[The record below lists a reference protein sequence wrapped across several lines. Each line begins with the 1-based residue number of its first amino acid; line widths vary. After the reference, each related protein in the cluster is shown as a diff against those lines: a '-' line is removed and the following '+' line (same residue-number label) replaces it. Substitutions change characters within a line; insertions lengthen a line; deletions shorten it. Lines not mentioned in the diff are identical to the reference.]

1 MNVGEQIR
9 RGREAL
15 GMSQADLAD
24 AIWVSRNTVSNWE
37 TGATTPDIQSF
48 VLMSALFGVTI
59 DEMVKGDENVMA
71 RAVARDRNRLLV
83 VGTGVSEPGV
93 QGAGSKRVVAAEAA
107 GARDAGAPITLA
119 MPEPQGSVVFGNY
132 ERIDA
137 VRAGMPEFR
146 LVRTFAL
153 FSMSDYRIEN
163 GAGEAVGAIHRG
175 RATFDPVYQLRV
187 PGFERVQVRREWKPG
202 EFRTVYTIEGETK
215 AQLYVRGADGYS
227 ILTYTGFDWER
238 VLGDEF
244 SIWRHGGLIAMVT
257 ALRSAGRP
265 VFRIELEDE
274 GVRPLAFGVAMMF
287 LLLRDYDRHW
297 VRTSGE

>member
-83 VGTGVSEPGV
+83 VGTEVSEPGV

-202 EFRTVYTIEGETK
+202 EFRTVYTIEGEGIG
-215 AQLYVRGADGYS
+215 VEGA
-227 ILTYTGFDWER
+227 

-244 SIWRHGGLIAMVT
+244 SIWRHGGLIATVT

>member
-83 VGTGVSEPGV
+83 VGTEVPEPGV
-93 QGAGSKRVVAAEAA
+93 QGAGSKRVFAAEAA

-202 EFRTVYTIEGETK
+202 EFRTVYTIEGEGIG
-215 AQLYVRGADGYS
+215 VEGA
-227 ILTYTGFDWER
+227 

-244 SIWRHGGLIAMVT
+244 SIWRHGGLIATVT

-274 GVRPLAFGVAMMF
+274 GVRPLAFGVVMMF

>member
-9 RGREAL
+9 CGREAL
-15 GMSQADLAD
+15 GMSQADLAY

-107 GARDAGAPITLA
+107 GARDADAPITLA

-137 VRAGMPEFR
+137 VCAGMPEFR

-202 EFRTVYTIEGETK
+202 EFRTVYTIEGEGIG
-215 AQLYVRGADGYS
+215 VEGA
-227 ILTYTGFDWER
+227 

-244 SIWRHGGLIAMVT
+244 SIWRHGGLIATVT

>member
-107 GARDAGAPITLA
+107 GARDADVPITLA

-202 EFRTVYTIEGETK
+202 EFRTVYTIEGEGIG
-215 AQLYVRGADGYS
+215 VEGA
-227 ILTYTGFDWER
+227 

-244 SIWRHGGLIAMVT
+244 SIWRHGGLIATVT

>member
-107 GARDAGAPITLA
+107 GARDADAPITLA

-202 EFRTVYTIEGETK
+202 EFRTVYTIEGEGIG
-215 AQLYVRGADGYS
+215 VEGA
-227 ILTYTGFDWER
+227 

-244 SIWRHGGLIAMVT
+244 SIWRHGGLIATVM

>member
-83 VGTGVSEPGV
+83 VGTEVSEPGV

-107 GARDAGAPITLA
+107 GARDADAPITLA

-202 EFRTVYTIEGETK
+202 EFRTVYTIEGEGIG
-215 AQLYVRGADGYS
+215 VEGA
-227 ILTYTGFDWER
+227 

-244 SIWRHGGLIAMVT
+244 SIWRHGGLIATVT

>member
-83 VGTGVSEPGV
+83 VGTGASEPGV

-107 GARDAGAPITLA
+107 GARDADAPITLA

-202 EFRTVYTIEGETK
+202 EFRTVYTIEGEGIG
-215 AQLYVRGADGYS
+215 VEGA
-227 ILTYTGFDWER
+227 

-244 SIWRHGGLIAMVT
+244 SIWRHGGLIATVT

>member
-37 TGATTPDIQSF
+37 TGAMTPDIQSF

-83 VGTGVSEPGV
+83 VGTEASEPGV

-107 GARDAGAPITLA
+107 GARDADAPITLA

-202 EFRTVYTIEGETK
+202 EFRTVYTIEGEGIG
-215 AQLYVRGADGYS
+215 VEGA
-227 ILTYTGFDWER
+227 

-244 SIWRHGGLIAMVT
+244 SIWRHGGLIATVT

>member
-107 GARDAGAPITLA
+107 DAKDAGAPITLA

-202 EFRTVYTIEGETK
+202 EFRTVYTIEGEGIG
-215 AQLYVRGADGYS
+215 VEGA
-227 ILTYTGFDWER
+227 

-244 SIWRHGGLIAMVT
+244 SIWRHGGLIATVT

-265 VFRIELEDE
+265 IFRIELEDE

>member
-93 QGAGSKRVVAAEAA
+93 QGAGSKRVVAAASA

-202 EFRTVYTIEGETK
+202 EFRTVYTIEGEGIG
-215 AQLYVRGADGYS
+215 VEGA
-227 ILTYTGFDWER
+227 

-244 SIWRHGGLIAMVT
+244 SIWRHGGLIATVT

>member
-48 VLMSALFGVTI
+48 ILMSALFGVTI
-59 DEMVKGDENVMA
+59 DEMVKGDANVMA
-71 RAVARDRNRLLV
+71 RAIARDRNRLLV
-83 VGTGVSEPGV
+83 VGPELSDSSA
-93 QGAGSKRVVAAEAA
+93 QGADSERVSTVEAA
-107 GARDAGAPITLA
+107 GVQDADAPITLA

-202 EFRTVYTIEGETK
+202 EFRTVYTIEGEGIG
-215 AQLYVRGADGYS
+215 VEGA
-227 ILTYTGFDWER
+227 

-244 SIWRHGGLIAMVT
+244 SIWRHGGLIATVA

-274 GVRPLAFGVAMMF
+274 GVRPLAFGVVMMF

>member
-48 VLMSALFGVTI
+48 ILMSALFGVTI
-59 DEMVKGDENVMA
+59 DEMVKGDANVMA
-71 RAVARDRNRLLV
+71 RAIARDRNRLLV
-83 VGTGVSEPGV
+83 VGTELSASSA
-93 QGAGSKRVVAAEAA
+93 QGADSERVSTVEAA
-107 GARDAGAPITLA
+107 GVQDADAPITLT

-202 EFRTVYTIEGETK
+202 EFRTVYTIEGEGIG
-215 AQLYVRGADGYS
+215 VEGA
-227 ILTYTGFDWER
+227 

-244 SIWRHGGLIAMVT
+244 SIWRHGGLIATVT

>member
-48 VLMSALFGVTI
+48 ILMSALFGVTI
-59 DEMVKGDENVMA
+59 DEMVKGDANVMA
-71 RAVARDRNRLLV
+71 RAIARDRNRLLV
-83 VGTGVSEPGV
+83 VGTEVSEPGV
-93 QGAGSKRVVAAEAA
+93 QGAGSKRVFAAEAA

-119 MPEPQGSVVFGNY
+119 LPEPQGSVVFGNY

-202 EFRTVYTIEGETK
+202 EFRTVYTIEGEGIG
-215 AQLYVRGADGYS
+215 VEGA
-227 ILTYTGFDWER
+227 

-244 SIWRHGGLIAMVT
+244 SIWRHGGLIATVT

-274 GVRPLAFGVAMMF
+274 GVRPLAFGVVMMF

>member
-83 VGTGVSEPGV
+83 VGTGASEPGV

-107 GARDAGAPITLA
+107 GARDADAPITLA

-202 EFRTVYTIEGETK
+202 EFRTVYTIEGEGIG
-215 AQLYVRGADGYS
+215 VEGA
-227 ILTYTGFDWER
+227 

-244 SIWRHGGLIAMVT
+244 SIWRHGGLIATVT

-274 GVRPLAFGVAMMF
+274 GARPLAFGVAMMF

>member
-83 VGTGVSEPGV
+83 VGTEASEPGV

-107 GARDAGAPITLA
+107 GARDADAPITLA

-202 EFRTVYTIEGETK
+202 EFRTVYTIEGEGIG
-215 AQLYVRGADGYS
+215 VEGA
-227 ILTYTGFDWER
+227 

-244 SIWRHGGLIAMVT
+244 SIWRHGGLIATVT

>member
-48 VLMSALFGVTI
+48 ILMSALFGVTI
-59 DEMVKGDENVMA
+59 DEMVKGDANVMA
-71 RAVARDRNRLLV
+71 RAIARDRNRLLV
-83 VGTGVSEPGV
+83 VGPELSDSSA
-93 QGAGSKRVVAAEAA
+93 QGADSERVSTVEAA
-107 GARDAGAPITLA
+107 GVQDADAPITLA

-202 EFRTVYTIEGETK
+202 EFRTVYTIEGEGIG
-215 AQLYVRGADGYS
+215 VEGA
-227 ILTYTGFDWER
+227 

-244 SIWRHGGLIAMVT
+244 SIWRHGGLIATVT

>member
-48 VLMSALFGVTI
+48 VLMRALFGVTI

-107 GARDAGAPITLA
+107 GARDADAPITLA

-202 EFRTVYTIEGETK
+202 EFRTVYTIEGEGIG
-215 AQLYVRGADGYS
+215 VEGA
-227 ILTYTGFDWER
+227 

-244 SIWRHGGLIAMVT
+244 SIWRHGGLIATVT

-297 VRTSGE
+297 VRTGGE

>member
-1 MNVGEQIR
+1 MNVSEQIR

-48 VLMSALFGVTI
+48 ILMSALFGVTI
-59 DEMVKGDENVMA
+59 DEMVKGDANVMA
-71 RAVARDRNRLLV
+71 RAIARDRNRLLV
-83 VGTGVSEPGV
+83 VGPELSESGDREVESERVSSVEAS
-93 QGAGSKRVVAAEAA
+93 GAQ
-107 GARDAGAPITLA
+107 DADAPITLT

-137 VRAGMPEFR
+137 VRAGIPEFR

-153 FSMSDYRIEN
+153 FSMSNYRIEN
-163 GAGEAVGAIHRG
+163 GAGEAVGTIHRG

-202 EFRTVYTIEGETK
+202 EFRTVYTIEGEG
-215 AQLYVRGADGYS
+215 VGVEGA
-227 ILTYTGFDWER
+227 

-244 SIWRHGGLIAMVT
+244 SIWRQGGRIATVT
-257 ALRSAGRP
+257 ALRPSCRP
-265 VFRIELEDE
+265 VFRIELEDDDT
-274 GVRPLAFGVAMMF
+274 RPLAFGVAMIF
-287 LLLRDYDRHW
+287 LLLRDFDRNW

>member
-83 VGTGVSEPGV
+83 VGTEVSEPGV
-93 QGAGSKRVVAAEAA
+93 QGAGSKRAFAAEAA

-202 EFRTVYTIEGETK
+202 EFRTVYTIEGEGIG
-215 AQLYVRGADGYS
+215 VEGA
-227 ILTYTGFDWER
+227 

-244 SIWRHGGLIAMVT
+244 SIWRHGGLIATVT

>member
-83 VGTGVSEPGV
+83 VGTEVSEPGV
-93 QGAGSKRVVAAEAA
+93 QGAGSKRVFAAEAA

-202 EFRTVYTIEGETK
+202 EFRTVYTIEGEGIG
-215 AQLYVRGADGYS
+215 VEGA
-227 ILTYTGFDWER
+227 

-244 SIWRHGGLIAMVT
+244 SIWRHGGLIATVT

>member
-83 VGTGVSEPGV
+83 VGTEASEPGV

-107 GARDAGAPITLA
+107 DAKDAGAPITLA

-132 ERIDA
+132 ECIDA

-202 EFRTVYTIEGETK
+202 EFRTVYTIEGEGIG
-215 AQLYVRGADGYS
+215 VEGA
-227 ILTYTGFDWER
+227 

-244 SIWRHGGLIAMVT
+244 SIWRHGGLIATVT

>member
-202 EFRTVYTIEGETK
+202 EFRTVYTIEGEGIG
-215 AQLYVRGADGYS
+215 VEGA
-227 ILTYTGFDWER
+227 

-244 SIWRHGGLIAMVT
+244 SIWCHGGLIATVT

-265 VFRIELEDE
+265 VFRIEFEDE

>member
-83 VGTGVSEPGV
+83 VGTEVSEPGV
-93 QGAGSKRVVAAEAA
+93 QGAGSKRVFAAEAA

-119 MPEPQGSVVFGNY
+119 LPEPQGSVVFGNY

-202 EFRTVYTIEGETK
+202 EFRTVYTIEGEGIG
-215 AQLYVRGADGYS
+215 VEGA
-227 ILTYTGFDWER
+227 

-244 SIWRHGGLIAMVT
+244 SIWRHGGLIATVT

>member
-107 GARDAGAPITLA
+107 GARDADAPITLA

-137 VRAGMPEFR
+137 VRAGMPEYR

-202 EFRTVYTIEGETK
+202 EFRTVYTIEGEGIG
-215 AQLYVRGADGYS
+215 VEGA
-227 ILTYTGFDWER
+227 
-238 VLGDEF
+238 VLGDEL
-244 SIWRHGGLIAMVT
+244 SIWRHGGLIATVT

-265 VFRIELEDE
+265 VFRIEFEDE
-274 GVRPLAFGVAMMF
+274 GARPLAFGVAMMF

>member
-59 DEMVKGDENVMA
+59 DEMVKGDANVMA

-83 VGTGVSEPGV
+83 VGTEVSEPGV
-93 QGAGSKRVVAAEAA
+93 QGAGSKRVFAAEAA

-137 VRAGMPEFR
+137 VRAGMTEFR

-202 EFRTVYTIEGETK
+202 EFRTVYTIEGEGIG
-215 AQLYVRGADGYS
+215 VEGA
-227 ILTYTGFDWER
+227 

-244 SIWRHGGLIAMVT
+244 SIWRHGGLIATVT

-274 GVRPLAFGVAMMF
+274 GVRPLAFGVAMIF

>member
-93 QGAGSKRVVAAEAA
+93 QGAGSKRVVAAEAS

-202 EFRTVYTIEGETK
+202 EFRTVYTIEGEGIG
-215 AQLYVRGADGYS
+215 VEGA
-227 ILTYTGFDWER
+227 

-244 SIWRHGGLIAMVT
+244 SIWRHGGLIATVT

>member
-24 AIWVSRNTVSNWE
+24 AIWISRNTVSNWE

-107 GARDAGAPITLA
+107 DAKDAGAPITLA

-202 EFRTVYTIEGETK
+202 EFRTVYTIEGEGIG
-215 AQLYVRGADGYS
+215 VEGA
-227 ILTYTGFDWER
+227 

-244 SIWRHGGLIAMVT
+244 SIWRHSGLIATVT

>member
-107 GARDAGAPITLA
+107 GARDADAPITLA

-137 VRAGMPEFR
+137 VRAGMPEYR

-202 EFRTVYTIEGETK
+202 EFRTVYTIEGEGIG
-215 AQLYVRGADGYS
+215 VEGA
-227 ILTYTGFDWER
+227 

-244 SIWRHGGLIAMVT
+244 SIWRHGGLIATVT

>member
-83 VGTGVSEPGV
+83 VGTEVSEPGV
-93 QGAGSKRVVAAEAA
+93 QGAGSKRVFAAEAA
-107 GARDAGAPITLA
+107 DARDAGAPITLA

-202 EFRTVYTIEGETK
+202 EFRTVYTIEGEGIG
-215 AQLYVRGADGYS
+215 VEGA
-227 ILTYTGFDWER
+227 

-244 SIWRHGGLIAMVT
+244 SIWRHGGLIATVT

>member
-1 MNVGEQIR
+1 
-9 RGREAL
+9 
-15 GMSQADLAD
+15 
-24 AIWVSRNTVSNWE
+24 
-37 TGATTPDIQSF
+37 
-48 VLMSALFGVTI
+48 MSALFGVTI

-107 GARDAGAPITLA
+107 GARDADAPITLA

-163 GAGEAVGAIHRG
+163 GAGEAVGTIHRG

-202 EFRTVYTIEGETK
+202 EFRTVYTIDGEGVGVE
-215 AQLYVRGADGYS
+215 GA
-227 ILTYTGFDWER
+227 

-244 SIWRHGGLIAMVT
+244 SIWRQGGRIATVT
-257 ALRSAGRP
+257 ALRPSCRP
-265 VFRIELEDE
+265 VFRIELEDDDT
-274 GVRPLAFGVAMMF
+274 RPLAFGVAMIF
-287 LLLRDYDRHW
+287 LLLRDFDRNW

>member
-71 RAVARDRNRLLV
+71 RVVARDRNRLLV

-202 EFRTVYTIEGETK
+202 EFRTVYTIEGEGMG
-215 AQLYVRGADGYS
+215 VEGA
-227 ILTYTGFDWER
+227 

-244 SIWRHGGLIAMVT
+244 SIWRHGGLIATVT
-257 ALRSAGRP
+257 ALRTAGRP

-297 VRTSGE
+297 VRTNGE

>member
-71 RAVARDRNRLLV
+71 RAITRDRNRLLV
-83 VGTGVSEPGV
+83 VGTEVSEPGV
-93 QGAGSKRVVAAEAA
+93 QGAGSKRVFAAEAA

-163 GAGEAVGAIHRG
+163 GAGEAVGTIHRG

-202 EFRTVYTIEGETK
+202 EFRTVYTIEGEG
-215 AQLYVRGADGYS
+215 VGVEGA
-227 ILTYTGFDWER
+227 

-244 SIWRHGGLIAMVT
+244 SIWRHGGLIATVT

>member
-107 GARDAGAPITLA
+107 GARDADAPITLA

-202 EFRTVYTIEGETK
+202 EFRTVYTIEGEGIG
-215 AQLYVRGADGYS
+215 VEGA
-227 ILTYTGFDWER
+227 

-244 SIWRHGGLIAMVT
+244 SIWRHGGLIATVT

>member
-71 RAVARDRNRLLV
+71 RVVARDRNRLLV

-202 EFRTVYTIEGETK
+202 EFRTVYTIEGEGIG
-215 AQLYVRGADGYS
+215 VEGA
-227 ILTYTGFDWER
+227 

-244 SIWRHGGLIAMVT
+244 SIWRHGGLIATVT

>member
-107 GARDAGAPITLA
+107 GARDVGAPITLA

-202 EFRTVYTIEGETK
+202 EFRTVYTIEGEGIG
-215 AQLYVRGADGYS
+215 VEGA
-227 ILTYTGFDWER
+227 

-244 SIWRHGGLIAMVT
+244 SIWRHGGLIATVT

>member
-202 EFRTVYTIEGETK
+202 EFRTVYTIEGEGIG
-215 AQLYVRGADGYS
+215 VEGA
-227 ILTYTGFDWER
+227 

>member
-83 VGTGVSEPGV
+83 VGTEVSEPGV
-93 QGAGSKRVVAAEAA
+93 QGAGSKRVFAAEAA

-202 EFRTVYTIEGETK
+202 EFRTVYTIEGEDIG
-215 AQLYVRGADGYS
+215 VEGA
-227 ILTYTGFDWER
+227 

-244 SIWRHGGLIAMVT
+244 SIWRHGGLIATVT

>member
-202 EFRTVYTIEGETK
+202 EFRTVYTIEGEGIG
-215 AQLYVRGADGYS
+215 VEGA
-227 ILTYTGFDWER
+227 

-244 SIWRHGGLIAMVT
+244 SIWRHGGLIATVT

>member
-1 MNVGEQIR
+1 MNVSEQIR

-59 DEMVKGDENVMA
+59 DEMVKGDANVMA
-71 RAVARDRNRLLV
+71 RAIARDRNRLLV
-83 VGTGVSEPGV
+83 VGTEVSEPGV
-93 QGAGSKRVVAAEAA
+93 QGAGSKRVFAAEAT

-202 EFRTVYTIEGETK
+202 EFRTVYTIEGEGIG
-215 AQLYVRGADGYS
+215 VEGA
-227 ILTYTGFDWER
+227 

-244 SIWRHGGLIAMVT
+244 SIWRHGGLIATVT

>member
-93 QGAGSKRVVAAEAA
+93 QGAGSKRVVAAASA
-107 GARDAGAPITLA
+107 GARDADAPITLA

-202 EFRTVYTIEGETK
+202 EFRTVYTIEGEGIG
-215 AQLYVRGADGYS
+215 VEGA
-227 ILTYTGFDWER
+227 

-244 SIWRHGGLIAMVT
+244 SIWRHGGLIATVT